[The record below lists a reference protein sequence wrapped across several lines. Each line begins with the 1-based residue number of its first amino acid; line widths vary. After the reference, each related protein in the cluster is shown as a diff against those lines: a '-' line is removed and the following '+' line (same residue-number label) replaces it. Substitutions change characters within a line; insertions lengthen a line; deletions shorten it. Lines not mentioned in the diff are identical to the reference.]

1 MVTESKN
8 LQQIQKRQRER
19 NQRPLQNHQITKK
32 KNKRRK
38 KNGITE
44 QSEINEQNGNKCV
57 AINNHLSVNRL
68 NIPISGHR
76 MAEWVKQQQQQKSIY
91 ILSIRDSLQK
101 EGHTQTESKVMEKT
115 FHTDRN
121 QKKARVAIPSY
132 RQNRL

>member
-115 FHTDRN
+115 FYTDRN